1 MYIYLFGRWFNLHW
15 MLWWISDHMQI
26 PLEVDWQKLTRRGL
40 QVKHFWTRELCWETL
55 KRCSVIPFPA
65 SGHNGRINPINVLS
79 RFGSLYFSWRALPI
93 TSYRFKQ
100 AFRPSK
106 WDKFPDSKMDN
117 IELGGYTPVN
127 KIMRSNVLFIAS
139 FHDNAR
145 LPALFFCVFFVF
157 SGGYCLFLSL
167 SFLKLI
173 GDMLHSFL
181 F

>member
-1 MYIYLFGRWFNLHW
+1 
-15 MLWWISDHMQI
+15 
-26 PLEVDWQKLTRRGL
+26 
-40 QVKHFWTRELCWETL
+40 
-55 KRCSVIPFPA
+55 
-65 SGHNGRINPINVLS
+65 
-79 RFGSLYFSWRALPI
+79 
-93 TSYRFKQ
+93 
-100 AFRPSK
+100 
-106 WDKFPDSKMDN
+106 MDN